1 MKDLNNTTKKI
12 LFGTVGAAGLF
23 LASSASVNA
32 DTAHHVVK
40 NDTVWDLSQKYGVS
54 IQSIEQLNKINTD
67 THLIR
72 EGQTLT
78 IPTTG
83 KTAAKT
89 ATKTSQVT
97 VKAGDTL
104 WALAQ
109 KYGTTVEKL
118 RQLNGLASDAYL
130 IHVGDVIKVDG
141 QVTTTT
147 TTNAQATSTVSSEAN
162 QTSQAASTASS
173 EANQTSQAASTASSE
188 ANQTSQ
194 AAATASSEASQTS
207 QAAATASS
215 EASQTS
221 QATSTAS
228 SEASQAASTSQA
240 ATPYVAANHVTY
252 TVQAGDSLYTI
263 AQKYGV
269 TVDSLRQANTLGA
282 TLQVGQSLTVNDPTK
297 NPQASV
303 ATSQAEQTP
312 AQTTTTSQAT
322 QATQTTQ
329 AATTTNQVAQ
339 TTSQPAAQTQTSQAS
354 QTTQASQQTQASQ
367 AQVATPSSYSV
378 SALLSYAQTFTGVPY
393 VLGGTTPAGFDCSG
407 FTQYV
412 FNHFGKNIGR
422 TTYQQQYAGTKLAV
436 SSAQPGDLLFWGAYG
451 SAYHVGIYLGGSSY
465 IAAPEPGES
474 VSVKSF
480 TYYQPSF
487 AVHVN

>member
-32 DTAHHVVK
+32 DTTHHVVK

-130 IHVGDVIKVDG
+130 IHVGDVVKVDG

-147 TTNAQATSTVSSEAN
+147 ITNAQATSTV
-162 QTSQAASTASS
+162 
-173 EANQTSQAASTASSE
+173 SSE

-215 EASQTS
+215 EANQTS

-263 AQKYGV
+263 SQKYGV

-303 ATSQAEQTP
+303 AASQAEQTP

-339 TTSQPAAQTQTSQAS
+339 TTSQTTSQPAAQTQTSQ
-354 QTTQASQQTQASQ
+354 TTQTSQQTQASQ

>member
-32 DTAHHVVK
+32 DTTHHVVK

-173 EANQTSQAASTASSE
+173 EANQTSQAA
-188 ANQTSQ
+188 
-194 AAATASSEASQTS
+194 
-207 QAAATASS
+207 ATASS

-252 TVQAGDSLYTI
+252 TVQAGNSLYTI

-303 ATSQAEQTP
+303 AASQAEQTP

-339 TTSQPAAQTQTSQAS
+339 TTSQTTSQPAAQTQTSQAS
-354 QTTQASQQTQASQ
+354 QTTQTSQQTQASQ

>member
-32 DTAHHVVK
+32 DTTHHVVK

-83 KTAAKT
+83 KT

-147 TTNAQATSTVSSEAN
+147 TTNAQATSTVSSEAS

-173 EANQTSQAASTASSE
+173 EANQTG
-188 ANQTSQ
+188 
-194 AAATASSEASQTS
+194 

-303 ATSQAEQTP
+303 AASQAEQTP
-312 AQTTTTSQAT
+312 AQTTTTSQTT

-339 TTSQPAAQTQTSQAS
+339 TTSQTTSQPAAQTQTSQAS
-354 QTTQASQQTQASQ
+354 QTTQTSQQTQASQ

>member
-32 DTAHHVVK
+32 DTTHHVVK

-147 TTNAQATSTVSSEAN
+147 TTNAQATSTVSSEA
-162 QTSQAASTASS
+162 S
-173 EANQTSQAASTASSE
+173 
-188 ANQTSQ
+188 QTSQ
-194 AAATASSEASQTS
+194 AAATASSEANQTS

-303 ATSQAEQTP
+303 AASQAEQTP

-339 TTSQPAAQTQTSQAS
+339 TTSQTTSQPAAQTQTS
-354 QTTQASQQTQASQ
+354 QASQQTQASQ

>member
-32 DTAHHVVK
+32 DTTHHVVK

-54 IQSIEQLNKINTD
+54 IQSIEQLNKINTN

-141 QVTTTT
+141 QATATT
-147 TTNAQATSTVSSEAN
+147 TTNAQATSTVSSEAS

-173 EANQTSQAASTASSE
+173 EAN
-188 ANQTSQ
+188 
-194 AAATASSEASQTS
+194 QTS

-252 TVQAGDSLYTI
+252 TVQSGDSLYTI

-329 AATTTNQVAQ
+329 AATTTNQVAQTTSQ

>member
-1 MKDLNNTTKKI
+1 VKNLNNTTKKI

-32 DTAHHVVK
+32 DTTHNVVK

-54 IQSIEQLNKINTD
+54 IQSIEQLNKINTS

-78 IPTTG
+78 IPTSD
-83 KTAAKT
+83 KADAKT
-89 ATKTSQVT
+89 TAKTSQVT

-104 WALAQ
+104 WNLAKQ
-109 KYGTTVEKL
+109 YGTSVEKL
-118 RQLNGLASDAYL
+118 RQLNGLGADAYL
-130 IHVGDVIKVDG
+130 IHVGDVLKVDG
-141 QVTTTT
+141 TVATTTT
-147 TTNAQATSTVSSEAN
+147 TSTPTTTTSEATST
-162 QTSQAASTASS
+162 TS
-173 EANQTSQAASTASSE
+173 
-188 ANQTSQ
+188 
-194 AAATASSEASQTS
+194 SQTS
-207 QAAATASS
+207 QA
-215 EASQTS
+215 S

-228 SEASQAASTSQA
+228 SEASQTSQTTSTA
-240 ATPYVAANHVTY
+240 SSQATTDTASQQATTPYVSANHVTY

-282 TLQVGQSLTVNDPTK
+282 TLAVGQTLTVNDPTK
-297 NPQASV
+297 DP
-303 ATSQAEQTP
+303 
-312 AQTTTTSQAT
+312 
-322 QATQTTQ
+322 QTTQ
-329 AATTTNQVAQ
+329 ASQASTQSSQVATT
-339 TTSQPAAQTQTSQAS
+339 QTQTSQAPAQASQAATTQTQTSQAPAQASQAATTQTQTS
-354 QTTQASQQTQASQ
+354 QTTTTQASQ

-393 VLGGTTPAGFDCSG
+393 VFGGTTPAGFDCSG
-407 FTQYV
+407 FTNYV
-412 FNHFGKNIGR
+412 FSHFGKNIGR
-422 TTYQQQYAGTKLAV
+422 TTYQQQYAGTKIAV

-465 IAAPEPGES
+465 IAAPTEGES

>member
-1 MKDLNNTTKKI
+1 MNNTTKKI

-32 DTAHHVVK
+32 DTTHHVVK

-89 ATKTSQVT
+89 VTKTSQVT

-147 TTNAQATSTVSSEAN
+147 TTNAQATSTVSSEA
-162 QTSQAASTASS
+162 
-173 EANQTSQAASTASSE
+173 
-188 ANQTSQ
+188 
-194 AAATASSEASQTS
+194 SQTS

-221 QATSTAS
+221 QATATAS
-228 SEASQAASTSQA
+228 SEANQTSQAAATASSEASQA

-303 ATSQAEQTP
+303 AASQAEQTP

-339 TTSQPAAQTQTSQAS
+339 TTSQTTSQPAAQTQTSQAS
-354 QTTQASQQTQASQ
+354 QTTQTSQQTQASQ

>member
-32 DTAHHVVK
+32 DTTHHVVK

-173 EANQTSQAASTASSE
+173 EASQTSQAAS
-188 ANQTSQ
+188 
-194 AAATASSEASQTS
+194 
-207 QAAATASS
+207 TASS

-228 SEASQAASTSQA
+228 SEANQAASTSQA

-303 ATSQAEQTP
+303 AASQAEQTP

-329 AATTTNQVAQ
+329 AAATTNQVAQTTSQ
-339 TTSQPAAQTQTSQAS
+339 TTSQPAAQTQTSQASQTTQTS

>member
-32 DTAHHVVK
+32 DTTHHVVK

-194 AAATASSEASQTS
+194 AAS
-207 QAAATASS
+207 TASS

-303 ATSQAEQTP
+303 AASQAEQTP

-354 QTTQASQQTQASQ
+354 QTTQTSQQTQASQ

>member
-32 DTAHHVVK
+32 DTTHHVVK

-130 IHVGDVIKVDG
+130 IHVGDVVKVDG

-162 QTSQAASTASS
+162 QTSQATPATSS
-173 EANQTSQAASTASSE
+173 EANQTGQAAS
-188 ANQTSQ
+188 
-194 AAATASSEASQTS
+194 
-207 QAAATASS
+207 TASS

-303 ATSQAEQTP
+303 AASQAEQTP

-339 TTSQPAAQTQTSQAS
+339 TTSQTTSQPAAQTQTSQAS
-354 QTTQASQQTQASQ
+354 QTTQTSQQTQASQ

>member
-1 MKDLNNTTKKI
+1 MKNLNNTTKKI

-32 DTAHHVVK
+32 DTTHHVVK

-130 IHVGDVIKVDG
+130 IHVGDVVKVDG

-173 EANQTSQAASTASSE
+173 EASQTGQAAS
-188 ANQTSQ
+188 
-194 AAATASSEASQTS
+194 
-207 QAAATASS
+207 TASS

-339 TTSQPAAQTQTSQAS
+339 TTSQTTSQPAAQTQTSQAS
-354 QTTQASQQTQASQ
+354 QTTQTSQQTQASQ

>member
-32 DTAHHVVK
+32 DTTHHVVK

-130 IHVGDVIKVDG
+130 IHVGDVVKVDG

-162 QTSQAASTASS
+162 QTSQATSTASS
-173 EANQTSQAASTASSE
+173 EAN
-188 ANQTSQ
+188 
-194 AAATASSEASQTS
+194 QTS

-303 ATSQAEQTP
+303 AASQAEQTP

-339 TTSQPAAQTQTSQAS
+339 TTSQTTSQPAAQTQTSQAS
-354 QTTQASQQTQASQ
+354 QTTQTSQQTQASQ

>member
-32 DTAHHVVK
+32 DTTHHVVK

-147 TTNAQATSTVSSEAN
+147 TTNAQATSTVSSEAS

-188 ANQTSQ
+188 A
-194 AAATASSEASQTS
+194 SQTS
-207 QAAATASS
+207 QAASTASS

-221 QATSTAS
+221 QATSTTS

>member
-1 MKDLNNTTKKI
+1 MNNTTKKI

-32 DTAHHVVK
+32 DTTHHVVK

-162 QTSQAASTASS
+162 QTSQATSTASS
-173 EANQTSQAASTASSE
+173 EANQTSQAAS
-188 ANQTSQ
+188 
-194 AAATASSEASQTS
+194 
-207 QAAATASS
+207 TASS

-303 ATSQAEQTP
+303 AASQAEQTP

-329 AATTTNQVAQ
+329 AATTANQVAQTTSQ

-354 QTTQASQQTQASQ
+354 QTTQTSQQTQASQ

>member
-1 MKDLNNTTKKI
+1 MNNTTKKI

-32 DTAHHVVK
+32 DTTHHVVK

-130 IHVGDVIKVDG
+130 IHIGDVIKVDG

-147 TTNAQATSTVSSEAN
+147 TTNAQATSTVSSEA
-162 QTSQAASTASS
+162 S
-173 EANQTSQAASTASSE
+173 
-188 ANQTSQ
+188 QTSQ
-194 AAATASSEASQTS
+194 AAATASSEANQTS

-303 ATSQAEQTP
+303 AASQAEQTP
-312 AQTTTTSQAT
+312 VQTTTTSQAT

-329 AATTTNQVAQ
+329 AATTTNQVTQTTSQ

-354 QTTQASQQTQASQ
+354 QTTQTSQQTQASQ
-367 AQVATPSSYSV
+367 AQVATPLSYSV

>member
-1 MKDLNNTTKKI
+1 MNNTTKKI

-32 DTAHHVVK
+32 DTTHHVVK

-162 QTSQAASTASS
+162 QTSQAAATASS
-173 EANQTSQAASTASSE
+173 EANQTG
-188 ANQTSQ
+188 Q

-207 QAAATASS
+207 QAI
-215 EASQTS
+215 
-221 QATSTAS
+221 STAS

-303 ATSQAEQTP
+303 AASQAEQTP

-339 TTSQPAAQTQTSQAS
+339 TTSQTTSQPAAQTQTSQAS
-354 QTTQASQQTQASQ
+354 QTTQTSQQTQASQ
-367 AQVATPSSYSV
+367 AQVTTPSSYSV

>member
-32 DTAHHVVK
+32 DTTHHVVK

-173 EANQTSQAASTASSE
+173 EANQTGQAAS
-188 ANQTSQ
+188 
-194 AAATASSEASQTS
+194 
-207 QAAATASS
+207 TASS

-303 ATSQAEQTP
+303 AASQAEQTP

-339 TTSQPAAQTQTSQAS
+339 TTSQTTSQPAAQTQTSQAS
-354 QTTQASQQTQASQ
+354 QTTQTSQQTQASQ

>member
-1 MKDLNNTTKKI
+1 MNNTTKKI

-32 DTAHHVVK
+32 DTTHHVVK

-173 EANQTSQAASTASSE
+173 EANQTSQAA
-188 ANQTSQ
+188 
-194 AAATASSEASQTS
+194 
-207 QAAATASS
+207 ATASS

-303 ATSQAEQTP
+303 AASQAEQTP

-339 TTSQPAAQTQTSQAS
+339 TTSQTTSQPAAQTQTSQAS
-354 QTTQASQQTQASQ
+354 QTTQTSQQTQASQ

>member
-32 DTAHHVVK
+32 DTTHHVVK

-162 QTSQAASTASS
+162 QTSQAAATASS

-188 ANQTSQ
+188 A
-194 AAATASSEASQTS
+194 SQTS
-207 QAAATASS
+207 QAASTASS

-221 QATSTAS
+221 QATSTTS

-339 TTSQPAAQTQTSQAS
+339 TTSQPAAQTQTS
-354 QTTQASQQTQASQ
+354 QASQQTQASQ

>member
-32 DTAHHVVK
+32 DTTHHVVK

-147 TTNAQATSTVSSEAN
+147 TTNAQATSTVSSEA
-162 QTSQAASTASS
+162 
-173 EANQTSQAASTASSE
+173 
-188 ANQTSQ
+188 
-194 AAATASSEASQTS
+194 SQTS

-215 EASQTS
+215 EANQTGQVAATASSEASQTS
-221 QATSTAS
+221 QTTSTAS

-303 ATSQAEQTP
+303 AASQAEQTP
-312 AQTTTTSQAT
+312 AQTTITSQAT

-339 TTSQPAAQTQTSQAS
+339 TTSQTTSQPAAQTQTSQAS
-354 QTTQASQQTQASQ
+354 QTTQTSQQTQASQ

>member
-1 MKDLNNTTKKI
+1 MNNTTKKI

-32 DTAHHVVK
+32 DTTHHVVK

-173 EANQTSQAASTASSE
+173 EA
-188 ANQTSQ
+188 
-194 AAATASSEASQTS
+194 
-207 QAAATASS
+207 
-215 EASQTS
+215 SQTS

-303 ATSQAEQTP
+303 AASQAEQTP

-339 TTSQPAAQTQTSQAS
+339 TTSQTTSQPAAQTQTSQAS
-354 QTTQASQQTQASQ
+354 QTTQTSQQTQASQ

>member
-32 DTAHHVVK
+32 DTTHHVVK

-188 ANQTSQ
+188 A
-194 AAATASSEASQTS
+194 
-207 QAAATASS
+207 
-215 EASQTS
+215 SQTS

-303 ATSQAEQTP
+303 AASQAEQTP

-354 QTTQASQQTQASQ
+354 QTTQTSQQTQASQ

>member
-1 MKDLNNTTKKI
+1 N
-12 LFGTVGAAGLF
+12 
-23 LASSASVNA
+23 
-32 DTAHHVVK
+32 
-40 NDTVWDLSQKYGVS
+40 
-54 IQSIEQLNKINTD
+54 
-67 THLIR
+67 
-72 EGQTLT
+72 
-78 IPTTG
+78 
-83 KTAAKT
+83 
-89 ATKTSQVT
+89 
-97 VKAGDTL
+97 
-104 WALAQ
+104 
-109 KYGTTVEKL
+109 
-118 RQLNGLASDAYL
+118 
-130 IHVGDVIKVDG
+130 
-141 QVTTTT
+141 
-147 TTNAQATSTVSSEAN
+147 
-162 QTSQAASTASS
+162 
-173 EANQTSQAASTASSE
+173 
-188 ANQTSQ
+188 
-194 AAATASSEASQTS
+194 QTS

-303 ATSQAEQTP
+303 AASQAEQTP

-339 TTSQPAAQTQTSQAS
+339 TTSQTTSQPAAQTQTSQAS
-354 QTTQASQQTQASQ
+354 QTTQTSQQTQASQ

>member
-1 MKDLNNTTKKI
+1 MNNTTKKI

-32 DTAHHVVK
+32 DTTHHVVK

-207 QAAATASS
+207 QA
-215 EASQTS
+215 
-221 QATSTAS
+221 TSTAS

-303 ATSQAEQTP
+303 AASQAEQTP

-339 TTSQPAAQTQTSQAS
+339 TTSQTTSQPASQTQTSQAS
-354 QTTQASQQTQASQ
+354 QTTQTSQQTQASQ

>member
-1 MKDLNNTTKKI
+1 MNNTTKKI

-32 DTAHHVVK
+32 DTTHHVVK

-173 EANQTSQAASTASSE
+173 EANQTGQAAS
-188 ANQTSQ
+188 
-194 AAATASSEASQTS
+194 
-207 QAAATASS
+207 TASS

>member
-32 DTAHHVVK
+32 DTTHHVVK

-130 IHVGDVIKVDG
+130 IHVGDVVKVDG

-147 TTNAQATSTVSSEAN
+147 TTNAQATATVSSEAS

-173 EANQTSQAASTASSE
+173 EANQTSQAAP
-188 ANQTSQ
+188 
-194 AAATASSEASQTS
+194 
-207 QAAATASS
+207 TASS

-228 SEASQAASTSQA
+228 SETSQAASTSQA

-303 ATSQAEQTP
+303 AASQAEQTP

-339 TTSQPAAQTQTSQAS
+339 TTSQTTSQPAAQTQTS
-354 QTTQASQQTQASQ
+354 QASQQTQASQ

>member
-32 DTAHHVVK
+32 DTTHHVVK

-130 IHVGDVIKVDG
+130 IHVGDVVKVDG

-147 TTNAQATSTVSSEAN
+147 TTNAQATSTV
-162 QTSQAASTASS
+162 
-173 EANQTSQAASTASSE
+173 SSE

-215 EASQTS
+215 EANQTS

-263 AQKYGV
+263 SQKYGV

-303 ATSQAEQTP
+303 AASQAEQTP

-339 TTSQPAAQTQTSQAS
+339 TTSQTTSQPAAQTQTSQAS
-354 QTTQASQQTQASQ
+354 QTTQASQ

-474 VSVKSF
+474 VSIKSF

>member
-1 MKDLNNTTKKI
+1 MNNTTKKI

-32 DTAHHVVK
+32 DTTHHVVK

-173 EANQTSQAASTASSE
+173 EASQTSQAASTASSE
-188 ANQTSQ
+188 A
-194 AAATASSEASQTS
+194 SQTS
-207 QAAATASS
+207 QAASTASS

-303 ATSQAEQTP
+303 AASQAEQTP

-329 AATTTNQVAQ
+329 AAATTNQVAQ

-354 QTTQASQQTQASQ
+354 QTTQTSQQTQASQ

>member
-32 DTAHHVVK
+32 DTTHHVVK

-147 TTNAQATSTVSSEAN
+147 TTNAQA
-162 QTSQAASTASS
+162 ASTASS
-173 EANQTSQAASTASSE
+173 EANQTSQAAS
-188 ANQTSQ
+188 
-194 AAATASSEASQTS
+194 
-207 QAAATASS
+207 TASS

-303 ATSQAEQTP
+303 AASQAEQTP

-339 TTSQPAAQTQTSQAS
+339 TTSQTTSQPAAQTQTS
-354 QTTQASQQTQASQ
+354 QASQQTQASQ

>member
-32 DTAHHVVK
+32 DTTHHVVK

-162 QTSQAASTASS
+162 QTSQAAATASS
-173 EANQTSQAASTASSE
+173 EAN
-188 ANQTSQ
+188 
-194 AAATASSEASQTS
+194 QTS

-228 SEASQAASTSQA
+228 SEASQA

-303 ATSQAEQTP
+303 AASQAEQTP

-339 TTSQPAAQTQTSQAS
+339 TTSQTTSQPAAQTQTSQAS
-354 QTTQASQQTQASQ
+354 QTTQTSQQTQASQ

>member
-32 DTAHHVVK
+32 DTTHHVVK

-83 KTAAKT
+83 KT

-147 TTNAQATSTVSSEAN
+147 TTNAQATSTVSSEA
-162 QTSQAASTASS
+162 S
-173 EANQTSQAASTASSE
+173 
-188 ANQTSQ
+188 QTSQ
-194 AAATASSEASQTS
+194 AAATASSEANQTS

-263 AQKYGV
+263 VQKYGV

-329 AATTTNQVAQ
+329 AATTANQVAQTTSQ

-354 QTTQASQQTQASQ
+354 HTTQTSQQTQASQ

>member
-1 MKDLNNTTKKI
+1 MNNTTKKI

-32 DTAHHVVK
+32 DTTHHVVK

-162 QTSQAASTASS
+162 QTSQATSTASS
-173 EANQTSQAASTASSE
+173 EANQTSQAAS
-188 ANQTSQ
+188 
-194 AAATASSEASQTS
+194 
-207 QAAATASS
+207 TASS

-303 ATSQAEQTP
+303 AASQAEQTP

-354 QTTQASQQTQASQ
+354 QTTQTSQQTQASQ

>member
-32 DTAHHVVK
+32 DTTHHVVK

-130 IHVGDVIKVDG
+130 IHVGDVVKVDG

-162 QTSQAASTASS
+162 QTSQAA
-173 EANQTSQAASTASSE
+173 
-188 ANQTSQ
+188 
-194 AAATASSEASQTS
+194 ATASSEASQTS
-207 QAAATASS
+207 QAASTASS

-303 ATSQAEQTP
+303 AASQAEQTP

-339 TTSQPAAQTQTSQAS
+339 TTSQTTSQPAAQTQTSQ
-354 QTTQASQQTQASQ
+354 TTQTSQQTQASQ

>member
-32 DTAHHVVK
+32 DTTHHVVK

-162 QTSQAASTASS
+162 QTSQATSTASS
-173 EANQTSQAASTASSE
+173 EANQTGQAAS
-188 ANQTSQ
+188 
-194 AAATASSEASQTS
+194 
-207 QAAATASS
+207 TASS

-228 SEASQAASTSQA
+228 SEASQATSTSQA

-303 ATSQAEQTP
+303 AASQAEQTP

-339 TTSQPAAQTQTSQAS
+339 TTSQTTSQPAAQTQTSQAS
-354 QTTQASQQTQASQ
+354 QTTQTSQQTQASQ

>member
-32 DTAHHVVK
+32 DTTHHVVK

-78 IPTTG
+78 IPATG

-141 QVTTTT
+141 QVTTIT

-173 EANQTSQAASTASSE
+173 EANQTSQAAS
-188 ANQTSQ
+188 
-194 AAATASSEASQTS
+194 
-207 QAAATASS
+207 TASS

-303 ATSQAEQTP
+303 AASQAEQTP

-339 TTSQPAAQTQTSQAS
+339 TTSQTTSQPAAQTQTSQ
-354 QTTQASQQTQASQ
+354 TTQTSQQTQASQ

>member
-32 DTAHHVVK
+32 DTTHHVVK

-141 QVTTTT
+141 QVTATT
-147 TTNAQATSTVSSEAN
+147 TTNAQATSTVSSEAS

-173 EANQTSQAASTASSE
+173 EASQTSQAASTASSE
-188 ANQTSQ
+188 ASQTDQ
-194 AAATASSEASQTS
+194 AA
-207 QAAATASS
+207 
-215 EASQTS
+215 
-221 QATSTAS
+221 STAS

-263 AQKYGV
+263 SQKYGV

-303 ATSQAEQTP
+303 AASQAEQTP

-329 AATTTNQVAQ
+329 TATTTNQVAQTTSQ

-354 QTTQASQQTQASQ
+354 QTTQTSQQTQASQ

>member
-1 MKDLNNTTKKI
+1 MNNTTKKI

-32 DTAHHVVK
+32 DTTHHVVK

-141 QVTTTT
+141 QVTATT
-147 TTNAQATSTVSSEAN
+147 TTNAQATSTVSSEAS

-188 ANQTSQ
+188 A
-194 AAATASSEASQTS
+194 SQTS
-207 QAAATASS
+207 QAASTASS

-221 QATSTAS
+221 QATSTTS

>member
-32 DTAHHVVK
+32 DTTHHVVK

-162 QTSQAASTASS
+162 QTSQAAATASS
-173 EANQTSQAASTASSE
+173 EAN
-188 ANQTSQ
+188 
-194 AAATASSEASQTS
+194 QTS

-252 TVQAGDSLYTI
+252 TVQSGDSLYTI

-329 AATTTNQVAQ
+329 AATTTNQVAQTTSQ

>member
-1 MKDLNNTTKKI
+1 MNNTTKKI

-32 DTAHHVVK
+32 DTTHHVVK

-83 KTAAKT
+83 KT

-147 TTNAQATSTVSSEAN
+147 TTNAQATSTVSSEAS

-173 EANQTSQAASTASSE
+173 EANQTG
-188 ANQTSQ
+188 
-194 AAATASSEASQTS
+194 

-303 ATSQAEQTP
+303 AASQAEQTP
-312 AQTTTTSQAT
+312 AQTTTTSQTT

-339 TTSQPAAQTQTSQAS
+339 TTSQTTSQPAAQTQTSQAS
-354 QTTQASQQTQASQ
+354 QTTQTSQQTQASQ

>member
-1 MKDLNNTTKKI
+1 MNNTTKKI

-32 DTAHHVVK
+32 DTTHHVVK

-89 ATKTSQVT
+89 ATKTNQVT

-162 QTSQAASTASS
+162 QTSQAAS
-173 EANQTSQAASTASSE
+173 
-188 ANQTSQ
+188 
-194 AAATASSEASQTS
+194 
-207 QAAATASS
+207 TASS

-303 ATSQAEQTP
+303 AASQAEQTP

-339 TTSQPAAQTQTSQAS
+339 TTSQTTSQPAAQTQTSQAS
-354 QTTQASQQTQASQ
+354 QTTQTSQQTQASQ